1 MKRSMAALLLAIVT
15 VGALANAQAPVSS
28 AGTPVSET
36 PASVSSAPVSS
47 APVPSAPAPVSSAPV
62 APASSAPLAPLVSEL
77 PDAGLEADAL
87 GTTDAMA
94 DVREE
99 DAEDGSAKGVETDA
113 TAAPDVVE
121 AAPAASSAVVAAPV
135 CPPSASPPAAPSQPK
150 ESPLW
155 TLFPAMPE
163 QPDGDALLH
172 QILPSLGLT
181 ERGSLGGYFLLLV
194 VTAGASVLV
203 GVGRKR
209 LPVRGVVPRLLSGLQ
224 MALRALV
231 AVLGLMFVARWIP
244 TSYAPV
250 LLWVALAAAAAAGWS
265 ARDFLP
271 DLLAGVVLLVERR
284 IRPGVWVSG
293 AGYAGDVQ
301 SLGPR
306 AAKVRDQEG
315 RIVSVPNRA
324 LLSGPVSV
332 ETSAHPQVEVL
343 VRVPEGTSA
352 TRARRVIQDVALL
365 SPWRVLRE
373 PPEVRRD
380 GEDPRVW
387 HVRVR
392 LIEPQFLKAFES
404 ALADQV
410 EECLGESGEGSRGP
424 STGTDKTGSGQ
435 LVSREPGAGNRD

>member
-1 MKRSMAALLLAIVT
+1 MKRSMAALLLAVVT
-15 VGALANAQAPVSS
+15 VGALASAQAP
-28 AGTPVSET
+28 
-36 PASVSSAPVSS
+36 VSSAPVSS
-47 APVPSAPAPVSSAPV
+47 APAAVSPAPVSSAL
-62 APASSAPLAPLVSEL
+62 APASSAPVAAASSALAAPLLVSEL
-77 PDAGLEADAL
+77 PDAGPEADAP
-87 GTTDAMA
+87 GTTDAT
-94 DVREE
+94 
-99 DAEDGSAKGVETDA
+99 DAGVDAPEGQDAAETDA
-113 TAAPDVVE
+113 TVAPDVVE
-121 AAPAASSAVVAAPV
+121 AAPAASAPVVAAPV
-135 CPPSASPPAAPSQPK
+135 CPPSASPPAAPAQPK

-155 TLFPAMPE
+155 ALFPAMPE
-163 QPDGDALLH
+163 QPDSDALLH

-181 ERGSLGGYFLLLV
+181 ERGSLGGYFLLLL

-203 GVGRKR
+203 GMGRKR

-224 MALRALV
+224 ITLRALV
-231 AVLGLMFVARWIP
+231 AVLGVVFIARWIP

-271 DLLAGVVLLVERR
+271 DLLAGVVILVERR

-293 AGYAGDVQ
+293 AGYAGDIQ

-332 ETSAHPQVEVL
+332 EASAHPQVEVIL
-343 VRVPEGTSA
+343 RVPEGTSA

-380 GEDPRVW
+380 GEDPLVW
-387 HVRVR
+387 RVRVR

-410 EECLGESGEGSRGP
+410 EECLGESGEGS
-424 STGTDKTGSGQ
+424 
-435 LVSREPGAGNRD
+435 PG

>member
-1 MKRSMAALLLAIVT
+1 
-15 VGALANAQAPVSS
+15 
-28 AGTPVSET
+28 
-36 PASVSSAPVSS
+36 
-47 APVPSAPAPVSSAPV
+47 
-62 APASSAPLAPLVSEL
+62 
-77 PDAGLEADAL
+77 
-87 GTTDAMA
+87 
-94 DVREE
+94 
-99 DAEDGSAKGVETDA
+99 
-113 TAAPDVVE
+113 
-121 AAPAASSAVVAAPV
+121 
-135 CPPSASPPAAPSQPK
+135 
-150 ESPLW
+150 
-155 TLFPAMPE
+155 MPE
-163 QPDGDALLH
+163 QPDSDALLH

-181 ERGSLGGYFLLLV
+181 ERGSLGGYFLLLLA
-194 VTAGASVLV
+194 TAGASVLV
-203 GVGRKR
+203 GMGRKR

-271 DLLAGVVLLVERR
+271 DLLAGVVILVERR

-293 AGYAGDVQ
+293 AGYAGDIQ

-332 ETSAHPQVEVL
+332 EASAHPQVEVIL
-343 VRVPEGTSA
+343 RVPEGTSA

-373 PPEVRRD
+373 APEVRRD
-380 GEDPRVW
+380 GEDPCVW
-387 HVRVR
+387 RVRVR
-392 LIEPQFLKAFES
+392 LVEPQFLKAFES

-410 EECLGESGEGSRGP
+410 EECLGESGEG
-424 STGTDKTGSGQ
+424 
-435 LVSREPGAGNRD
+435 EP

>member
-1 MKRSMAALLLAIVT
+1 
-15 VGALANAQAPVSS
+15 
-28 AGTPVSET
+28 
-36 PASVSSAPVSS
+36 
-47 APVPSAPAPVSSAPV
+47 
-62 APASSAPLAPLVSEL
+62 
-77 PDAGLEADAL
+77 
-87 GTTDAMA
+87 
-94 DVREE
+94 
-99 DAEDGSAKGVETDA
+99 
-113 TAAPDVVE
+113 
-121 AAPAASSAVVAAPV
+121 
-135 CPPSASPPAAPSQPK
+135 
-150 ESPLW
+150 
-155 TLFPAMPE
+155 MPE
-163 QPDGDALLH
+163 QPDSDPLLH

-181 ERGSLGGYFLLLV
+181 DRGSLGGYFLLLL

-203 GVGRKR
+203 GLGRKR
-209 LPVRGVVPRLLSGLQ
+209 LPVRGLVPRLLSGLQ

-231 AVLGLMFVARWIP
+231 AVLGLVFVARWIP

-271 DLLAGVVLLVERR
+271 DLLAGVVILVERR

-293 AGYAGDVQ
+293 SGFAGEVH

-315 RIVSVPNRA
+315 RMVSVPNRA

-332 ETSAHPQVEVL
+332 EPSAHPQVEVI

-387 HVRVR
+387 RVRVR
-392 LIEPQFLKAFES
+392 LVEPQFLKAFES

-410 EECLGESGEGSRGP
+410 EEGLGESGEGS
-424 STGTDKTGSGQ
+424 
-435 LVSREPGAGNRD
+435 PG

>member
-1 MKRSMAALLLAIVT
+1 MRRNTATLLLAIAT
-15 VGALANAQAPVSS
+15 VGAVARAQAPVSS
-28 AGTPVSET
+28 AGLPVSEA
-36 PASVSSAPVSS
+36 PASVSSADVSAAVAGS
-47 APVPSAPAPVSSAPV
+47 SSVPTA
-62 APASSAPLAPLVSEL
+62 ASSAPTAASCVLATAPLVSEI
-77 PDAGLEADAL
+77 PDAGPGADAP
-87 GTTDAMA
+87 GTTDAESHA
-94 DVREE
+94 RG
-99 DAEDGSAKGVETDA
+99 DAEDSSAPGVETDA
-113 TAAPDVVE
+113 SAAHDVAE
-121 AAPAASSAVVAAPV
+121 AAPAAVSAVPAAPV
-135 CPPSASPPAAPSQPK
+135 CPPSAPAPAAPEQPK

-163 QPDGDALLH
+163 QPDSDALLH

-181 ERGSLGGYFLLLV
+181 DRGSLGGYFLLLL

-209 LPVRGVVPRLLSGLQ
+209 LPARGVVPRLLSGLQ
-224 MALRALV
+224 IALRALV
-231 AVLGLMFVARWIP
+231 AVIGLVFVARFVP
-244 TSYAPV
+244 ASYAPV

-332 ETSAHPQVEVL
+332 EASAHPEVEVAL
-343 VRVPEGTSA
+343 RVPEGTSA

-410 EECLGESGEGSRGP
+410 EEGLGSQE
-424 STGTDKTGSGQ
+424 
-435 LVSREPGAGNRD
+435 

>member
-1 MKRSMAALLLAIVT
+1 MKRSTAALLLAIVT
-15 VGALANAQAPVSS
+15 AGALASAQGPVSSSGAPVSE
-28 AGTPVSET
+28 A
-36 PASVSSAPVSS
+36 PAPVSSAPVSS
-47 APVPSAPAPVSSAPV
+47 APVSSAPAPVSSAPV
-62 APASSAPLAPLVSEL
+62 AAASSAPVASLVSEL
-77 PDAGLEADAL
+77 PDAGLEADAP
-87 GTTDAMA
+87 GTTDAGVDA
-94 DVREE
+94 PDEQ
-99 DAEDGSAKGVETDA
+99 DAEGGSAKGIETDA

-121 AAPAASSAVVAAPV
+121 AALAAGSPVVAAPV
-135 CPPSASPPAAPSQPK
+135 CPPSASPPAAPAQPK

-181 ERGSLGGYFLLLV
+181 DRGSLGGYFLLLL

-203 GVGRKR
+203 GLGRKR

-231 AVLGLMFVARWIP
+231 AVLGLMFIARWIP

-271 DLLAGVVLLVERR
+271 DLLAGVVILVERR

-293 AGYAGDVQ
+293 AGYAGDIQ

-332 ETSAHPQVEVL
+332 EASAHPQVEVL

-387 HVRVR
+387 RVRVR
-392 LIEPQFLKAFES
+392 LVEPQFLKAFES

-410 EECLGESGEGSRGP
+410 EECLIEKAEGS
-424 STGTDKTGSGQ
+424 
-435 LVSREPGAGNRD
+435 

>member
-1 MKRSMAALLLAIVT
+1 MKPSMAALLLAIVT
-15 VGALANAQAPVSS
+15 AGALAWAQAPVSS
-28 AGTPVSET
+28 AG
-36 PASVSSAPVSS
+36 APVSS
-47 APVPSAPAPVSSAPV
+47 APAAVAPAPVSSAP
-62 APASSAPLAPLVSEL
+62 APASSAPVAAASSALAPPPLVSEL
-77 PDAGLEADAL
+77 PDAGLEADAP
-87 GTTDAMA
+87 GTTDATDA
-94 DVREE
+94 GDDAPEE
-99 DAEDGSAKGVETDA
+99 QDAADGSAETDA

-121 AAPAASSAVVAAPV
+121 AAPAASAPVVAAPV
-135 CPPSASPPAAPSQPK
+135 CPPSASPPAAPAQPK

-163 QPDGDALLH
+163 QPDSDALLH

-181 ERGSLGGYFLLLV
+181 ERGSLGGYFLLLL

-209 LPVRGVVPRLLSGLQ
+209 LPVRGVLPRLLSGLQ
-224 MALRALV
+224 MTLRALV

-271 DLLAGVVLLVERR
+271 DLLAGVVILVERR

-293 AGYAGDVQ
+293 AGYAGDIQ

-332 ETSAHPQVEVL
+332 EASAHPQVEVL

-352 TRARRVIQDVALL
+352 ARARRVIQDVALL

-392 LIEPQFLKAFES
+392 LVEPQFLKAFES

-410 EECLGESGEGSRGP
+410 EEGLGESGEG
-424 STGTDKTGSGQ
+424 
-435 LVSREPGAGNRD
+435 